1 MPASA
6 NNTQVLI
13 NTSYGPFTIELY
25 ATQAPTTVANFLTYV
40 DENFYEGTLFHRVID
55 QFMVQGG
62 GMTKALQ
69 FKATHNPIALE
80 SNNGLLNDRGTIA
93 MARTTVPDSATSQF
107 FVNTVNN
114 TALNYQSASQPGY
127 AVFGKVIDGMDVIDA
142 IENTQTASFSLNG
155 SNYQNFPYPYFLS
168 IYSADRYTPAA
179 TLTATSHT
187 LQGNAYGVAVASY
200 SGNRLDYGVKL
211 NSNKTLTVTKIDGQ
225 HSSETV
231 ADAGRLRFTDGQ
243 YAYDLNGNAG
253 KTALL
258 INAAAGLNAL
268 TPAIVGAGLNLF
280 DQGLDLQAVAQV
292 VMDTGIFNNVSH
304 SDFVKT
310 VYQHVVG
317 RAPDATAQA
326 TFTAMLDNHEVTPAQ
341 MLALAA
347 NTDLNAS
354 SVNLVGLAHMGL
366 AYV

>member
-1 MPASA
+1 MPTAT
-6 NNTQVLI
+6 NNPQVLI
-13 NTSYGPFTIELY
+13 NTSYGPFTVELY
-25 ATQAPTTVANFLTYV
+25 PTQAPITVANFLSYV
-40 DENFYEGTLFHRVID
+40 DENFYDGTLFHRVIN
-55 QFMVQGG
+55 QFVVQGG
-62 GMTKALQ
+62 GMTKTLQ
-69 FKATHNPIALE
+69 LKATHNPIALE

-93 MARTTVPDSATSQF
+93 MARTPEPNSATSQF

-114 TALNYQSASQPGY
+114 TGLNYQSSSQPGY
-127 AVFGKVIDGMDVIDA
+127 AVFGKVTDGMDVIDT
-142 IENTQTASFSLNG
+142 IEATQTASFTLNG
-155 SNYQNFPYPYFLS
+155 TSYQNFPYPYFLT

-179 TLTATSHT
+179 TLIPTSHT
-187 LQGNAYGVAVASY
+187 LGANAYGVAIASY

-211 NSNKTLTVTKIDGQ
+211 NNNKTLTVTQIDGQ

-231 ADAGRLRFTDGQ
+231 TNAGRLSFANGQ

-258 INAAAGLNAL
+258 INAAAGASSLK
-268 TPAIVGAGLNLF
+268 PAIVGAGLKLF
-280 DQGLDLQAVAQV
+280 DQGLSLQDVAQV

-310 VYQHVVG
+310 VYKNVVG
-317 RAPDATAQA
+317 STPDAATQA

-354 SVNLVGLAHMGL
+354 SVNLVGLSHMGL